1 MKAKLMEILRNPIY
15 PHLDDDPIE
24 SLADYLLDNGVTIG
38 GKWIPVSERLPD
50 RSGEYLVCTKN
61 DFYKT
66 RKMAKAIF
74 KKNSS
79 GFYGQGGHWANV
91 THWMQLPEF
100 PKEV

>member
-1 MKAKLMEILRNPIY
+1 MRDKLIEILEQAGTMRQFPGTLANI
-15 PHLDDDPIE
+15 LIE
-24 SLADYLLDNGVTIG
+24 KGVTVQ
-38 GKWIPVSERLPD
+38 KWIPVSERLPD
-50 RSGEYLVCTKN
+50 RNGEYLVCTKN

>member
-1 MKAKLMEILRNPIY
+1 MRDKLIEILEQAGTMRQFPGTLANI
-15 PHLDDDPIE
+15 LIE
-24 SLADYLLDNGVTIG
+24 KGVTVQM
-38 GKWIPVSERLPD
+38 WIPVSERLPD
-50 RSGEYLVCTKN
+50 RNGEYLVCTKN